1 MTQKEKAYKVMRG
14 LLRAAAFG
22 SPIKGYNKAE
32 LRVIAQR
39 FPPDADGTPFV
50 KTLFEVLDEMLRT
63 GEALKI
69 EVDSIPVF

>member
-32 LRVIAQR
+32 LRVIAPC
-39 FPPDADGTPFV
+39 FDPTP
-50 KTLFEVLDEMLRT
+50 
-63 GEALKI
+63 GPEAATSERGK
-69 EVDSIPVF
+69 